1 MPLTIAI
8 VDDDAVQTEYLTALV
23 EEWADG
29 RGMPVDARGYQSAKE
44 FLFDYEDTPCDLL
57 LLDIEM
63 EGTNGMELAKKLR
76 EAGDN
81 LPIVFITGFADYM
94 SEGYDVEALHYLL
107 KPLDQAK
114 FGRVLDRYADR
125 RGSGKD
131 GIVADTENGSMH
143 ICVSEIMYLEAF
155 GHSSRLYMRDG
166 QTIDCRAGIGELRAR
181 LAEEEFVS
189 CHRSYIV
196 NLRYVRTIGRT
207 ELTLDDGR
215 TAPVSRRSYREVCK
229 AFAEYYTAKKGGF
242 E

>member
-1 MPLTIAI
+1 MYRIA
-8 VDDDAVQTEYLTALV
+8 VCDDNESDAAYVAGLIEK
-23 EEWADG
+23 WAAG
-29 RGMPVDARGYQSAKE
+29 HTLAAHIEKFPSAE
-44 FLFDYEDTPCDLL
+44 AFLFRYEEDRTFDMLF
-57 LLDIEM
+57 LDIEM
-63 EGTNGMELAKKLR
+63 HEMSGMELAARIRKSNH
-76 EAGDN
+76 AVQ
-81 LPIVFITGFADYM
+81 IVFVTGYM
-94 SEGYDVEALHYLL
+94 EYIAEGYDVEALHYLL

-215 TAPVSRRSYREVCK
+215 TTPVSRRSYREVCK